1 VDENA
6 LNLLAGAPVTSN
18 LLADDLSNVG
28 DLKEIAPGLPS
39 DLLLRRPDILAAE
52 HQLKAGQREYQCG
65 ARGVLPRV
73 ALTAAA
79 GVTQATT

>member
-52 HQLKAGQREYQCG
+52 HQLKAANANINA
-65 ARGVLPRV
+65 AR
-73 ALTAAA
+73 AAFFP
-79 GVTQATT
+79 VSL